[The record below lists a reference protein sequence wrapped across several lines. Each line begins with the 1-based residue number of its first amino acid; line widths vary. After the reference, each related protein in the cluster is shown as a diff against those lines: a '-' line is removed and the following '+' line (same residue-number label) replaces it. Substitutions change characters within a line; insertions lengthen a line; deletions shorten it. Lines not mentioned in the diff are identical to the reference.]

1 MYDLNNYQLGQTD
14 ELLRVTTRDDCQDLL
29 LALARQAKRSLTIFS
44 YDLEP
49 SLYNSPDFYNAA
61 RDVIGTDPN
70 AMIRILVY
78 DISQTIIK
86 GHRLLDLGQR
96 LPSRVQIRQLPK
108 KFHHAFLVA
117 DEIGVLDRR
126 RAERYEAT
134 ANFNSAGW
142 ANNLIHFFN
151 KAWEQSS
158 RTSEV
163 RSLNI

>member
-1 MYDLNNYQLGQTD
+1 MDGLDNYQLGQTD
-14 ELLRVTTRDDCQDLL
+14 EPLRVTTRDECQALS

-49 SLYNSPDFYNAA
+49 SLYNSPAFYDAA
-61 RDVIGTDPN
+61 RNVIGNDSN

-78 DISQTIIK
+78 DISQTINK
-86 GHRLLDLGQR
+86 GHRLVDLGQR
-96 LPSRVQIRQLPK
+96 LSSRVQIRKLPR

-134 ANFNSAGW
+134 ANFNAPGW
-142 ANNLIHFFN
+142 ANNLLHFFN
-151 KAWEQSS
+151 GAWDQSS

-163 RSLNI
+163 HSLNI

>member
-1 MYDLNNYQLGQTD
+1 MDNLDNYQLGQTD
-14 ELLRVTTRDDCQDLL
+14 EQLRVTTRDDCRDLT

-49 SLYNSPDFYNAA
+49 SLYNSPDFYQATRNI
-61 RDVIGTDPN
+61 IGTDPN

-96 LPSRVQIRQLPK
+96 LSSRVQIRKLSK

-117 DEIGVLDRR
+117 DDIGVLDRR
-126 RAERYEAT
+126 RAERYEAMV
-134 ANFNSAGW
+134 NFNSPGW

-163 RSLNI
+163 HSLNI